1 MPSSPN
7 TLASTQLM
15 TPYCESNSH
24 CQTVIDA
31 STGVPQA
38 SSSATCRVMRA
49 ARADAGHE
57 DRERDADRASS
68 PRR

>member
-1 MPSSPN
+1 MIHEWPAMSSSPT

-38 SSSATCRVMRA
+38 SSSADLQG
-49 ARADAGHE
+49 DAGE
-57 DRERDADRASS
+57 
-68 PRR
+68 PGRRGS